1 MLKDTNKPLQSV
13 RMHLPLHALLLA
25 SLPLLLQACA
35 GNSTLPE
42 VALPRPMPP
51 PALTTP
57 PPQATY
63 SASASQDI
71 EAWQKRLTDTRLM
84 QQP

>member
-1 MLKDTNKPLQSV
+1 MLKDTNKPLPSAKP
-13 RMHLPLHALLLA
+13 RLPLHALLLA

-42 VALPRPMPP
+42 AAYPQRMPP

-57 PPQATY
+57 PPQAPY

-71 EAWQKRLTDTRLM
+71 ESWQKQLTDTRLM
-84 QQP
+84 QGH

>member
-1 MLKDTNKPLQSV
+1 MLKDTNKPLHSAKP
-13 RMHLPLHALLLA
+13 HLPLHVLLLA

-42 VALPRPMPP
+42 VALPKRMPP

-57 PPQATY
+57 PPPAPY

>member
-1 MLKDTNKPLQSV
+1 MLNGIKQRLQSV
-13 RMHLPLHALLLA
+13 RMRLLWHALLLA

-42 VALPRPMPP
+42 VDLPKRMPP

-57 PPQATY
+57 LPPAPY

-71 EAWQKRLTDTRLM
+71 EAWQRRLTDTRLM
-84 QQP
+84 QGH

>member
-1 MLKDTNKPLQSV
+1 MLKDTNKPLPSAKP
-13 RMHLPLHALLLA
+13 RLPLHALLLA

-42 VALPRPMPP
+42 VALPKRMPP
-51 PALTTP
+51 PAPTTP
-57 PPQATY
+57 RPAMPY
-63 SASASQDI
+63 SQSAQQNI
-71 EAWQKRLTDTRLM
+71 QKWQQQLMTTPLM

>member
-1 MLKDTNKPLQSV
+1 MLKDTNKPLPSAKP
-13 RMHLPLHALLLA
+13 RLPLHALLLA

-42 VALPRPMPP
+42 VALPKRMPP

-57 PPQATY
+57 LPPAPY
-63 SASASQDI
+63 SANASQDI
-71 EAWQKRLTDTRLM
+71 EAWQKQLTGTRLM

>member
-1 MLKDTNKPLQSV
+1 MLNGIKQRLQSV

-42 VALPRPMPP
+42 AAYPQRMPP

-57 PPQATY
+57 LPATPY

>member
-13 RMHLPLHALLLA
+13 RMRLPLHALLLA

-42 VALPRPMPP
+42 AAYPQRMPP

-57 PPQATY
+57 PPPATY
-63 SASASQDI
+63 PASASQDI

-84 QQP
+84 QGH

>member
-1 MLKDTNKPLQSV
+1 MLKDTNKPLHSAKP
-13 RMHLPLHALLLA
+13 HLPLHALLLA

-42 VALPRPMPP
+42 AAYPQRMPP

-57 PPQATY
+57 LPATPY

-71 EAWQKRLTDTRLM
+71 EAWQKQLMDTPLM

>member
-1 MLKDTNKPLQSV
+1 MWNGIKQQSQSAKL
-13 RMHLPLHALLLA
+13 RLPLHVLLLA

-35 GNSTLPE
+35 SNSTLPE
-42 VALPRPMPP
+42 VALPKRMQP

-57 PPQATY
+57 LPPAPY

-84 QQP
+84 QGH

>member
-1 MLKDTNKPLQSV
+1 MLKDTNKPLHSAKP
-13 RMHLPLHALLLA
+13 HLPLHALLLA

-42 VALPRPMPP
+42 VALPEQMPP

-57 PPQATY
+57 PPPAPY
-63 SASASQDI
+63 SQNASQDI

>member
-1 MLKDTNKPLQSV
+1 MLNGIKQRLQSV

-42 VALPRPMPP
+42 VALPERMPP
-51 PALTTP
+51 PALTTQL
-57 PPQATY
+57 PQTPY
-63 SASASQDI
+63 SVSASQDI
-71 EAWQKRLTDTRLM
+71 EAWQRKLTDTRLM
-84 QQP
+84 QGH

>member
-1 MLKDTNKPLQSV
+1 MLKDTNKPLHSAKP
-13 RMHLPLHALLLA
+13 HLPLHALLLA

-35 GNSTLPE
+35 VNSTLPE
-42 VALPRPMPP
+42 VALPERMPP

-57 PPQATY
+57 PPPAPY
-63 SASASQDI
+63 SASASQNI

-84 QQP
+84 QQH

>member
-1 MLKDTNKPLQSV
+1 MLKDTNKPLHSAKP
-13 RMHLPLHALLLA
+13 HLPLHALLLA

-42 VALPRPMPP
+42 VAYTKQMPP

-57 PPQATY
+57 APPAPY

-71 EAWQKRLTDTRLM
+71 DSWQKRLTGTRLM

>member
-1 MLKDTNKPLQSV
+1 MLNGIKQRLQSV
-13 RMHLPLHALLLA
+13 IMHLPLHALLLA

-42 VALPRPMPP
+42 VAYQKQMPP

-57 PPQATY
+57 PPPAPY
-63 SASASQDI
+63 SQSASQDI

>member
-1 MLKDTNKPLQSV
+1 MLNGIKQRLQSA

-35 GNSTLPE
+35 GSSTLPE
-42 VALPRPMPP
+42 VALPKRMPP

-57 PPQATY
+57 LPATPY
-63 SASASQDI
+63 SQNASQNI
-71 EAWQKRLTDTRLM
+71 GAWQKRLTDTRLM

>member
-1 MLKDTNKPLQSV
+1 MLNGIKQRLQSV

-35 GNSTLPE
+35 CSSTLPE
-42 VALPRPMPP
+42 VALPKRMPP

-57 PPQATY
+57 PPQAPY

>member
-1 MLKDTNKPLQSV
+1 MLKDTNKPLHSAKP
-13 RMHLPLHALLLA
+13 HLPLHALLLPA
-25 SLPLLLQACA
+25 LPLLLQACA

-42 VALPRPMPP
+42 VAYQERMPP

-57 PPQATY
+57 PPPAPY

>member
-1 MLKDTNKPLQSV
+1 MLNGIKQRLQSV

-42 VALPRPMPP
+42 VAYPKQMPP

-57 PPQATY
+57 LPPTPY

-71 EAWQKRLTDTRLM
+71 DSWQKRLTGTRLM

>member
-1 MLKDTNKPLQSV
+1 MLNGIKQRLQSV

-35 GNSTLPE
+35 GSSTFPE
-42 VALPRPMPP
+42 VALPKRMPP

-57 PPQATY
+57 LPATPY
-63 SASASQDI
+63 SQNASQNI
-71 EAWQKRLTDTRLM
+71 GAWQRRLTDTRLM
-84 QQP
+84 QGH

>member
-1 MLKDTNKPLQSV
+1 MLKDTNKPLHSAKP
-13 RMHLPLHALLLA
+13 HLPLHALLLPA
-25 SLPLLLQACA
+25 LPLLLQACA

-42 VALPRPMPP
+42 VALPERMPP

-57 PPQATY
+57 LPATPY
-63 SASASQDI
+63 SVSASQNI
-71 EAWQKRLTDTRLM
+71 EAWQKQLMATPLM

>member
-1 MLKDTNKPLQSV
+1 MLNGIKQRLQSV

-42 VALPRPMPP
+42 VAYPKRMPP

-57 PPQATY
+57 PPPAPY

>member
-1 MLKDTNKPLQSV
+1 MLKDTNKPLHSANP
-13 RMHLPLHALLLA
+13 HLPLHALLLA

-42 VALPRPMPP
+42 VALPERMPP

-57 PPQATY
+57 PPPAPY
-63 SASASQDI
+63 SQNASQDI

-84 QQP
+84 QGH

>member
-1 MLKDTNKPLQSV
+1 MLNGIKQRLHSAKP
-13 RMHLPLHALLLA
+13 HLPLHALLLA

-42 VALPRPMPP
+42 VALPERMPP

-57 PPQATY
+57 LPPAPY

-84 QQP
+84 QGH

>member
-1 MLKDTNKPLQSV
+1 MLKDTNKPLPSAKP
-13 RMHLPLHALLLA
+13 HLPLHALLLA

-35 GNSTLPE
+35 SNSTLPE
-42 VALPRPMPP
+42 VACPKRMPP

-57 PPQATY
+57 LPPAPY
-63 SASASQDI
+63 SVSASQDI

-84 QQP
+84 QGH

>member
-1 MLKDTNKPLQSV
+1 MLKDTNKPLHSAKP
-13 RMHLPLHALLLA
+13 HLPLHALLLA

-57 PPQATY
+57 LPATQY
-63 SASASQDI
+63 SVSASQDI
-71 EAWQKRLTDTRLM
+71 EAWQRKLTDTRLM